1 MDQTARFALPYLA
14 PGQMQKELF
23 HNLALQRIDML
34 LCPVVEGAPST
45 TPPTA
50 PALGS
55 CHLVAANATGDWTG
69 HDGALACFSEG
80 GWQFVQPSDGMSLVD
95 RSSGQLFNRRN
106 GAWETGIVRAQE
118 VQVDGLTVVR
128 NRQSPVGDPSGG
140 AVVDDECRLAV
151 TQILG
156 AMRTHG
162 LIG

>member
-45 TPPTA
+45 LPPPA
-50 PALGS
+50 PAIGS
-55 CHLVAANATGDWTG
+55 CHIVAAGATGDWAG
-69 HDGALACFSEG
+69 HDGALACFTEG
-80 GWQFVQPSDGMSLVD
+80 GWQFVPAVDGMSLVD
-95 RSSGQLFNRRN
+95 RASGQLFNRRN
-106 GAWETGIVRAQE
+106 DAWEGGVVRALE
-118 VQVDGLTVVR
+118 VRVDGLTVVR
-128 NRQSPVGDPSGG
+128 NRQSAIGDPSGG
-140 AVVDDECRLAV
+140 AAVDSECRLAV

-162 LIG
+162 LIS